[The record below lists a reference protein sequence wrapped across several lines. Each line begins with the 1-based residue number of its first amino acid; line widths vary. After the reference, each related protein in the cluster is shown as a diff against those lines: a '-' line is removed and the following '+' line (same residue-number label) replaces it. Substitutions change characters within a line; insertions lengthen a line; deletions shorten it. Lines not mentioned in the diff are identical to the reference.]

1 MITKLANQNLQMP
14 PKCTLHRA
22 KIGYCTVNV
31 RHGLV
36 IFLDLLQKIVLLD
49 FQKKSEHEETTLHT
63 SALLGGF
70 FGLKISNKILFNSR
84 KFQTKFWSM
93 VNLMKTLREL
103 TKDIGS
109 RLSGSSNYEK
119 SADWAMKKLLEAGA
133 DQVWFQPVMV
143 NVWTRGDESL
153 KLRVNHGK
161 WKEVKNAF
169 FRQFW
174 KEPKVKIW
182 KAK

>member
-1 MITKLANQNLQMP
+1 MSQNFKQDSLQF
-14 PKCTLHRA
+14 K
-22 KIGYCTVNV
+22 
-31 RHGLV
+31 
-36 IFLDLLQKIVLLD
+36 
-49 FQKKSEHEETTLHT
+49 
-63 SALLGGF
+63 
-70 FGLKISNKILFNSR
+70 KISDEIL
-84 KFQTKFWSM
+84 
-93 VNLMKTLREL
+93 VNGKSYEDLREL

-161 WKEVKNAF
+161 WKRSKDAF
-169 FRQFW
+169 FRQFQ

-182 KAK
+182 KAEVILVKTLEDFEKLPDYAVKDKIVFFSTMPLNKNLW